1 MYKTLVMAAVAFLAG
16 AAATFVLI
24 KLDGITPGP
33 DPVASPVLE
42 NVPTLSRA
50 AAESHRENRYSAIH
64 TIEDTLALPGDFA
77 QTEALYALAGRAD
90 SAAVQNLIF
99 QANGIADPADR
110 KAALGILFS
119 RLTELD
125 PRSALALSRA
135 GEFRMERHIEAGVWH
150 SWGRLDLNDA
160 LAGAAALDSPFDRN
174 LAAQALY
181 AAYDYQGNDTTDY
194 IEQTLGIPP
203 NGSTR
208 AAYLFRLAERDPG
221 EAIAAINAM
230 AVPSRQQEST
240 AYLGRHL
247 GRLNGVAATRHA
259 DLFSD
264 QALRQVFRHAV
275 AAAAAEADPETV
287 LDEMLAG
294 RPGMEQTMEA
304 HSALQALAARD
315 IDKALGY
322 LDRIANPQHRAML
335 ASTIAQGF
343 AEADPDRALAW
354 AKEND
359 RGIYGGLVS
368 GVLAAIASTQPEKAI
383 GEAQQLPNAHQRQQA
398 LSMVAMTMSHRN
410 PQQAVGLLDHIERP
424 DDRRNVA
431 RNIASMWVQ
440 SDPDA
445 ALSWMLQQDG
455 NERDTMLTM
464 AAHMLAQSDLDS
476 AMRWLPRLDEK
487 SQTLWRAQI
496 ASNLASQRSPAEA
509 LQFISR
515 YEGSEDYPQ
524 LLTSAIHGLAETDVH
539 AALQMADR
547 VPEGLQ
553 RDGLYS
559 GLIGTYAHQDPEQ
572 AATMLD
578 SIANDSQRAQATSML
593 VMAWSHSD
601 PEGAQQWAE
610 RLPRGEGR
618 DDAIMQLASNWDE
631 LTPSRRLLVNSI
643 GSLEKRKQ
651 ALMSSVQRIAQSDPQ
666 QAERMMHELDL
677 TDDERLQLQQSISM
691 MRVYQ

>member
-1 MYKTLVMAAVAFLAG
+1 MYRTLATAAVAFLAG
-16 AAATFVLI
+16 AAATFALM
-24 KLDGITPGP
+24 KLDGVTPGP
-33 DPVASPVLE
+33 DPAGSPVIE

-110 KAALGILFS
+110 KAALDILLS

-125 PRSALALSRA
+125 PHSALALSRT
-135 GEFRMERHIEAGVWH
+135 GEFRMERHIEAGVWQ
-150 SWGRLDLNDA
+150 SWGKLDLNAA

-181 AAYDYQGNDTTDY
+181 AAYDYQGNDATDY
-194 IEQTLGIPP
+194 IEQILGIPP
-203 NGSTR
+203 NSSTR
-208 AAYLFRLAERDPG
+208 AAYLFRLAERDPA

-230 AVPSRQQEST
+230 TAPSQQQE
-240 AYLGRHL
+240 AAVYLGRHI
-247 GRLNGVAATRHA
+247 GRLNGPAATRYA
-259 DLFSD
+259 DLFGSHG
-264 QALRQVFRHAV
+264 LRQAYRHAV
-275 AAAAAEADPETV
+275 TAAAAEADPESV
-287 LDEMLAG
+287 LDELLAG
-294 RPGMEQTMEA
+294 RPGMNQTMEA
-304 HSALQALAARD
+304 HGALQTLAARD
-315 IDKALGY
+315 IEKAIGY
-322 LDRIANPQHRAML
+322 LDRIGNPQQRALL
-335 ASTIAQGF
+335 AGGIGSALTQS
-343 AEADPDRALAW
+343 DPDRALEW

-359 RGIYGGLVS
+359 RGMHGGLVS
-368 GVLAAIASTQPEKAI
+368 TVLAAMASTDPGRALD
-383 GEAQQLPNAHQRQQA
+383 EAQRLPNAQQRQQA
-398 LSMVAMTMSHRN
+398 FGMIAMTVSQKE
-410 PQQAVGLLDHIERP
+410 PQQAIELLDRIERP
-424 DDRRNVA
+424 DDRKGVA
-431 RNIASMWVQ
+431 RNIAIMWVQ
-440 SDPDA
+440 ADPDA
-445 ALSWMLQQDG
+445 ALSWMLHRDG
-455 NERDTMLTM
+455 SERDEMLSTT
-464 AAHMLAQSDLDS
+464 AHMLAQTDLDS

-515 YEGSEDYPQ
+515 YEGSGDYPQ
-524 LLTSAIHGLAETDVH
+524 LLASAINGLAETDIH

-547 VPEGLQ
+547 VPEGLE

-559 GLIGTYAHQDPEQ
+559 GLIWRYGQQDPEQ
-572 AATMLD
+572 AAAMLN
-578 SIANDSQRAQATSML
+578 SISDNAQRAQATSML
-593 VMAWSHSD
+593 VMTWSHSD
-601 PEGAQQWAE
+601 PEGAQQWADK
-610 RLPRGEGR
+610 LPRGDGR

-651 ALMSSVQRIAQSDPQ
+651 ALMSSVRRISQSDPQ
-666 QAERMMHELDL
+666 QADRLMREMDL
-677 TDDERLQLQQSISM
+677 TDDERQQLQHNLSV